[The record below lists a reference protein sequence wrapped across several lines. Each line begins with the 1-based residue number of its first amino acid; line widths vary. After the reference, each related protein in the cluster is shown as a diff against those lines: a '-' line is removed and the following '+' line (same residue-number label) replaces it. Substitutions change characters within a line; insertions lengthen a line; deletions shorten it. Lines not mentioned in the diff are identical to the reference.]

1 MGSEVKFATVL
12 RGSHMVGWQVPSY
25 LGFASGS
32 LVKNL
37 PAMQEMQF

>member
-1 MGSEVKFATVL
+1 MGSEVNFATVL
-12 RGSHMVGWQVPSY
+12 SDSHMVGWQVSSY
-25 LGFASGS
+25 LGFPSGS